1 MRKIYIARHGQDGD
15 NVRKILNGRRDEPL
29 TELGVQQAED
39 MGRTIKEHQLVF
51 DAVYASPLQRALRTA
66 QIIARASDNPEPVV
80 LPDLI
85 ERDFGVMT
93 STPIDEIKE
102 RCAPDILETNTI
114 TYFLNPE
121 GAETFPELIQRGK
134 RVLEQVAIAHP
145 EGSVLLVTHGDIG
158 KMIYAAYYDVP
169 WDDVLRNFHFG
180 NTEVLLLSEDSPAS
194 ESHVFKVEQHNH

>member
-1 MRKIYIARHGQDGD
+1 MHKIYIARHGQDGD

-93 STPIDEIKE
+93 GTPIDGIKE
-102 RCAPDILETNTI
+102 RCAPDIIETNTI
-114 TYFLNPE
+114 TYFLNPV

-134 RVLEQVAIAHP
+134 RVLEQVATAYP

-169 WDDVLRNFHFG
+169 WDDVLKNFHFG